1 MACISIYYVS
11 RYFIGCISIYL
22 YIYIW
27 LVYLYTMYLGIF
39 SAKCSSIYLLC
50 VLDVALTMHT
60 VLFLGHESSKWSFL
74 A

>member
-1 MACISIYYVS
+1 MYI
-11 RYFIGCISIYL
+11 

-27 LVYLYTMYLGIF
+27 LVYLYTMYLDIF

-60 VLFLGHESSKWSFL
+60 VLFLGHES
-74 A
+74 